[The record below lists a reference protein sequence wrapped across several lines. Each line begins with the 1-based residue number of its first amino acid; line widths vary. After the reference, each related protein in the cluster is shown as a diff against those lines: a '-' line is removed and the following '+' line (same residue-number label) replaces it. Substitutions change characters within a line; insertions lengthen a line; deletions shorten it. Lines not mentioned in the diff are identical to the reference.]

1 MKHSGIY
8 IYLLIFS
15 VCSFLLRCAN
25 PVAPTGGPKDTTP
38 PKALKCDPPNFSTGF
53 KDNTIRIDFNE
64 FIALKNQASEVN
76 ISPPLKTLPDL
87 KLKGKSLAIKLGD
100 TLAANTTYSID
111 FGKCISDITES
122 NILTGFSYVFS
133 TGLYTDSLSL
143 HGTVVNAYDLSPQKD
158 VLAMLYV
165 DHNDTIAFDSLPLK
179 VKPYYLT
186 KTNEKGEFL
195 FHNLRASPMKL
206 TALADLN
213 SNLIFDQATEK
224 VAFSDSMV
232 HPYYM
237 PKPKIDSST
246 IKKDSL
252 KAKRDTARMKVMDS
266 NAPSGKSKVARDSTK
281 KDTSAK
287 QPVFPNHLLFL
298 FDDIDSTQRIQ
309 KSLLVKKGLVL
320 LIFRYPVKSYNL
332 KPLNFDTT
340 KLWALKEFSPHKD
353 SLFLWLTNPKMDSLI
368 LMVSQENK
376 VLDTLK
382 LELNS
387 KDATT
392 SRKKDQAKRYLVVTN
407 NTVAASLNQFAGNY
421 TLTFSYPISS
431 ANLSRIR
438 LMQEKDTIKPKVYFA
453 DSLKRILS
461 IETKWKEDKNYA
473 VFIPDSAF
481 ISINGLA
488 NDTIRNSFRTRLARD
503 FGNLILEVDISKR
516 PGDYLIQLLNE
527 KDIVLAEKKINTG
540 GKVKFEYLI
549 PGKFKVKAIYDHNHN
564 GRWDTGNFRKK
575 IQPEEVFFLPKTLEI
590 RANWDVEEKWTL

>member
-1 MKHSGIY
+1 M
-8 IYLLIFS
+8 
-15 VCSFLLRCAN
+15 
-25 PVAPTGGPKDTTP
+25 
-38 PKALKCDPPNFSTGF
+38 
-53 KDNTIRIDFNE
+53 
-64 FIALKNQASEVN
+64 
-76 ISPPLKTLPDL
+76 
-87 KLKGKSLAIKLGD
+87 
-100 TLAANTTYSID
+100 
-111 FGKCISDITES
+111 
-122 NILTGFSYVFS
+122 
-133 TGLYTDSLSL
+133 
-143 HGTVVNAYDLSPQKD
+143 
-158 VLAMLYV
+158 
-165 DHNDTIAFDSLPLK
+165 
-179 VKPYYLT
+179 
-186 KTNEKGEFL
+186 
-195 FHNLRASPMKL
+195 
-206 TALADLN
+206 
-213 SNLIFDQATEK
+213 
-224 VAFSDSMV
+224 
-232 HPYYM
+232 
-237 PKPKIDSST
+237 
-246 IKKDSL
+246 
-252 KAKRDTARMKVMDS
+252 
-266 NAPSGKSKVARDSTK
+266 
-281 KDTSAK
+281 
-287 QPVFPNHLLFL
+287 
-298 FDDIDSTQRIQ
+298 
-309 KSLLVKKGLVL
+309 
-320 LIFRYPVKSYNL
+320 
-332 KPLNFDTT
+332 NFDTT